1 MYIHVLYCNIYT
13 CIVLYIHYITIQY
26 NTIRKKKK
34 KRTHARTH
42 ENDRRLSAAQ
52 NADLGVNQNLGAARS
67 LSFKLQIW
75 VPLAVHILIIIT
87 RSRHCTIYSK
97 NETKKG
103 I

>member
-1 MYIHVLYCNIYT
+1 MRDAQTHQNID
-13 CIVLYIHYITIQY
+13 LG
-26 NTIRKKKK
+26 
-34 KRTHARTH
+34 
-42 ENDRRLSAAQ
+42 AAQ
-52 NADLGVNQNLGAARS
+52 NADLGAAQNLGAARS

-75 VPLAVHILIIIT
+75 VPLAVRILIIRT